1 MDYPEGFKE
10 KMIRRMTGVN
20 AVSANELSAEV
31 EVHQSTL
38 SRWLREAG
46 NIGAMSKRNT
56 DRTASKQ
63 KRPQDWTADE
73 KLQVVLDATAV
84 SEEDLGAFLRTKG
97 LHQVQLERWR
107 SKVTEASLEAL
118 KKSRFSRK
126 NSTETRRIRQLERE
140 LRRKDKALAETA
152 AILVLKKK
160 VEEIWGDGDGPTE
173 PRNER

>member
-20 AVSANELSAEV
+20 AVSANELSEEV

-46 NIGAMSKRNT
+46 NIGAMSKKKT
-56 DRTASKQ
+56 DRKASRQ

-97 LHQVQLERWR
+97 LHQVQLERWH

-118 KKSRFSRK
+118 KKSRSWKK
-126 NSTETRRIRQLERE
+126 NSAELQRIRQLERE

>member
-1 MDYPEGFKE
+1 MDYPERFKE
-10 KMIRRMTGVN
+10 KMVRRMTGIN
-20 AVSANELSAEV
+20 AISANELSEEV

-46 NIGAMSKRNT
+46 NIGDMSKKKT
-56 DRTASKQ
+56 DRKASRQ
-63 KRPQDWTADE
+63 KRPQDWTAGE
-73 KLQVVLDATAV
+73 KFQVVLDATSV
-84 SEEDLGAFLRTKG
+84 SEEDLGAFLRSKG

-118 KKSRFSRK
+118 KKSRSSKK
-126 NSTETRRIRQLERE
+126 NSTEARRIRQLEGE

-160 VEEIWGDGDGPTE
+160 VEEIWGDGDGPME
-173 PRNER
+173 SRNGR

>member
-1 MDYPEGFKE
+1 MDYPERFKE
-10 KMIRRMTGVN
+10 KMVRRMTGVN
-20 AVSANELSAEV
+20 AISANELSEEV

-46 NIGAMSKRNT
+46 NIGAMSKKKT
-56 DRTASKQ
+56 DRKASRQ

-73 KLQVVLDATAV
+73 KLQVVLDAAPV
-84 SEEDLGAFLRTKG
+84 SEEDLGAFLRSKG

-107 SKVTEASLEAL
+107 SKVSEGALEAL
-118 KKSRFSRK
+118 KRNRSSKK
-126 NSTETRRIRQLERE
+126 NSAEARRIRQLEGE

-160 VEEIWGDGDGPTE
+160 VEEIWGAGDGHTE